1 MNTLN
6 HPLITKS
13 IHFSTN
19 QHIVTEPPNHLDT
32 HSIGLVRTRC
42 KCNDI
47 QSAKY
52 QERRIDLC
60 SIWPLCLAISCGSVV
75 FVLFIGMIS
84 IKPDRV
90 PSVDPLLEEIIQ
102 SLQAK
107 GWIADTLNNLTRTSS
122 ASFHNHLEKSVLLMP
137 KHFPTDQPIPPQT
150 PLNWPTVN
158 WKWCRIHLPIW
169 PSWTSHWPFRN
180 VEHHRWF
187 WSKWVW
193 LDL

>member
-19 QHIVTEPPNHLDT
+19 HHIVTEPPNHLDT
-32 HSIGLVRTRC
+32 LSVGLVRTRC

-47 QSAKY
+47 KSTNH
-52 QERRIDLC
+52 QERQLGLWLF
-60 SIWPLCLAISCGSVV
+60 WPHSVAFSCGLVV
-75 FVLFIGMIS
+75 FILFIGMIS

-90 PSVDPLLEEIIQ
+90 PSPDPLLEEIIQ

-150 PLNWPTVN
+150 PLDWPMVN
-158 WKWCRIHLPIW
+158 WKLCRIHLTIS
-169 PSWTSHWPFRN
+169 PSWTS
-180 VEHHRWF
+180 
-187 WSKWVW
+187 
-193 LDL
+193 